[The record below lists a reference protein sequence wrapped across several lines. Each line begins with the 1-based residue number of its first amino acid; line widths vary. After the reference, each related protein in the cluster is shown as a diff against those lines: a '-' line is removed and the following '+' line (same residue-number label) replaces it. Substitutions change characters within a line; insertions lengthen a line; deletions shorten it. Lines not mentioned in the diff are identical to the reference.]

1 MSLQLLCIH
10 IGSYVSGVIMPQL
23 GLAARALADSSSR
36 HLIDFP
42 RQNALKK
49 NPESISPIYLSLPR
63 TPSISIHFPSCC
75 ANDVWLSQSIK
86 EDIKLYSIISPLSL
100 RTCAFPSSVA
110 NSSKREGFRPRFR
123 LISQGAHQS
132 SRLTLRPVVLFQT
145 VVQLFQEKG
154 QQWPQRLCKERANTS
169 ALCLILPLHSVC
181 PNHWHDWSQGFT
193 IITDN
198 QSQDPLL
205 WPGSSPFLRSQC
217 Y

>member
-1 MSLQLLCIH
+1 MGTKLQVTDEP
-10 IGSYVSGVIMPQL
+10 GDTQTYVSGVIMPQL

-110 NSSKREGFRPRFR
+110 DSSKREGFRPRFR

-154 QQWPQRLCKERANTS
+154 SSDPRDFVRREPIHQPFVSSCLCTVFAQTIGMTGPR
-169 ALCLILPLHSVC
+169 V
-181 PNHWHDWSQGFT
+181 SQ
-193 IITDN
+193 
-198 QSQDPLL
+198 
-205 WPGSSPFLRSQC
+205 SSPITNPRIPFYDQALHPF
-217 Y
+217 